1 MSVYWTKITWCSTI
15 LSPWYL
21 FFIRLVIFHIYWEGL
36 QGGNSE
42 TVGPGLSRG
51 NWAGR
56 ALISHFPRCFFL
68 TAVGLFL
75 LHSVS
80 SPDCIE
86 RSWWWIHFEIYGVG
100 GKKSLLVI
108 LLNFVV
114 SSSQESLCCN
124 CLHAV
129 AHCFSS
135 STWKSHSTFSTIY
148 LPTEDPSSKAQFQSY
163 YKN

>member
-1 MSVYWTKITWCSTI
+1 MVLHNFVPVIPVFHSAGDF
-15 LSPWYL
+15 PYL
-21 FFIRLVIFHIYWEGL
+21 LRRATGRELWNCGARVIKR
-36 QGGNSE
+36 Q
-42 TVGPGLSRG
+42 LSRQG
-51 NWAGR
+51 FN
-56 ALISHFPRCFFL
+56 LSLPSFFFFL